1 MFRTLVIFLQTL
13 LAIAFVVGL
22 YAQAVVIPTAAADE
36 VEFFP
41 PYESVQVPFVAFAI
55 VFVACCQALLVALW
69 GVLDRAGKGTV
80 FESGALTWTNLAI
93 GAVAAGAVVFGSLC
107 GYVFVTDIPT
117 PYDGMELL
125 GLWMGSGAATLV
137 AAVLALLLLIVRY
150 WQRLAIAQR
159 AELEQVV

>member
-1 MFRTLVIFLQTL
+1 MLRALVIFLQTL

-22 YAQAVVIPTAAADE
+22 FAQVVVIPTAAADE
-36 VEFFP
+36 VAFFP
-41 PYESVQVPFVAFAI
+41 PYESVRVPFVTFAI
-55 VFVACCQALLVALW
+55 VFVACCQVLLVALW

-80 FESGALTWTNLAI
+80 FEPGALTWTNLAI
-93 GAVAAGAVVFGSLC
+93 GAVTAGAVVLGSVC
-107 GYVFVTDIPT
+107 GYVFFTDIPT

-137 AAVLALLLLIVRY
+137 AAVLALMLLVVRY

>member
-1 MFRTLVIFLQTL
+1 MSRALVIVLQTL
-13 LAIAFVVGL
+13 LGVAFLVGL
-22 YAQAVVIPTAAADE
+22 FAQVVVIPTAAADE
-36 VEFFP
+36 VAFFP
-41 PYESVQVPFVAFAI
+41 PYESVRMPFVTFAI
-55 VFVACCQALLVALW
+55 VFVACCQVLLVALW
-69 GVLDRAGKGTV
+69 GALDRAGKGTV

-93 GAVAAGAVVFGSLC
+93 GAVAAGAVVLGSVC
-107 GYVFVTDIPT
+107 GYVFFTDIPT

-137 AAVLALLLLIVRY
+137 AAVLALMLLVVRH

>member
-1 MFRTLVIFLQTL
+1 MFRALVIVLQML
-13 LAIAFVVGL
+13 LGLAFVIGL

-36 VEFFP
+36 VAFFP
-41 PYESVQVPFVAFAI
+41 PYASVQMPFVAFAI

-93 GAVAAGAVVFGSLC
+93 GAVAAGTVVLGSLC
-107 GYVFVTDIPT
+107 GYVFFTDIPT

-125 GLWMGSGAATLV
+125 GLWMGSGAATVVAGVVALMLLV
-137 AAVLALLLLIVRY
+137 VRF
-150 WQRLAIAQR
+150 WQRQAIAQR